1 MTGIPYLDIIIFSAI
16 IYGASVWIVVL
27 MFKQLRKSIEEQ
39 QKVELNCSNSTSESL
54 QTIKHNLNNQIL
66 INISLSNQIK
76 DIEEQLKDYK
86 NLAFLYEEVLKK
98 LQQMIG
104 STEKESE
111 VNYKKKFSE
120 WAWNIWENDGTI
132 EEHYK
137 VVQISESVRDRIYL
151 TELLIDIIL
160 KQLYKSKV

>member
-16 IYGASVWIVVL
+16 IYGATVWIVFV
-27 MFKQLRKSIEEQ
+27 MFRQLRKAVTEQ
-39 QKVELNCSNSTSESL
+39 QKIEVSCSSNTSQTL
-54 QTIKHNLNNQIL
+54 QSIKHTLNNQL
-66 INISLSNQIK
+66 MINTTLGVQIK
-76 DIEEQLKDYK
+76 DIENQLKDYK

-111 VNYKKKFSE
+111 VNYKKKFND
-120 WAWNIWENDGTI
+120 WAWTIWENDGTI
-132 EEHYK
+132 DEHYK

-151 TELLIDIIL
+151 VELIIDIIL